1 MNLVDLMNDLRAE
14 STAVRHLVQ
23 DLSDTGWARPTPAQG
38 WSIAHQIGHLAW
50 TDAASS
56 IAVATELNSDDG
68 TAVAAAQDAW
78 RTVVEGAMG
87 APETFVDDGAAQFA
101 ALPPAQLLA
110 RWDAER
116 DLLHDRLVRID
127 AQAKI
132 PWFGPPMKST
142 SMATARLMETWAH
155 GLDIADTLGVQSF
168 PTDRIRHVCHLGFAT
183 RAFAYLGRGMELP
196 EHDVGLD
203 LIGPGG
209 DRWTWGPPEPEQRIT
224 GTAWDFARVAVRR
237 VHPADTELLAAG
249 DDAQTWLGIVQAF
262 AGPPGADPQ
271 PSGAAE

>member
-1 MNLVDLMNDLRAE
+1 MNLVELMDDLRAE
-14 STAVRHLVQ
+14 SIVVRHLVQ
-23 DLSDTGWARPTPAQG
+23 DLSDAGWARPTPAQG

-56 IAVATELNSDDG
+56 VAVATVLDAGDAAEED
-68 TAVAAAQDAW
+68 AAQTAW
-78 RTVVEGAMG
+78 ATVVESAMG
-87 APETFVDDGAAQFA
+87 APETFVNDGAAQFA

-116 DLLHDRLVRID
+116 DLLHSRLGRVD
-127 AQAKI
+127 PQARI
-132 PWFGPPMKST
+132 PWFGPPMKSS

-155 GLDIADTLGVQSF
+155 GLDIADALGVEQF

-183 RAFAYLGRGMELP
+183 RAFAYRGRGMDLP
-196 EHDVGLD
+196 EHEVALD

-209 DRWTWGPPEPEQRIT
+209 DRWSWGPVDAEQRIT

-237 VHPADTELLAAG
+237 VHPADTELLATG
-249 DDAQTWLGIVQAF
+249 QDAQTWLGIVQAF

-271 PSGAAE
+271 PSGAPE